1 MALVPVLII
10 PFMLLSGFFIN
21 LNDYVDIRVIFYPIM
36 YISPFKYGYQSGMAA
51 IDNIQEKYTPD
62 GFEENVIIMI
72 GLGLVLRL
80 IAFIAMAK
88 ISNPKRPVIKEI
100 SKGL

>member
-36 YISPFKYGYQSGMAA
+36 YISPFKYGYQAGMTS
-51 IDNIQEKYTPD
+51 IKNVQESYTPD
-62 GFEENVIIMI
+62 SFEENVLIMI
-72 GLGLVLRL
+72 GLGLLLRVIGL
-80 IAFIAMAK
+80 IAMAK
-88 ISNPKRPVIKEI
+88 VSNPKRPIINPIV
-100 SKGL
+100 